1 MSPQKTKKLL
11 LEQVRDTYIR
21 ENFRRIEFILDDLE
35 AAGVIGPTGPA
46 GPAGPPG
53 DPGLTQNTDT
63 PPAGGGTI
71 SGGNITLTQN
81 RAVKYTIL
89 VYNTVENVTSYQEF
103 VVLNI
108 DDTTGGLLNA
118 SAFKF
123 GASVNYTVTS
133 EVVSGQI
140 ELTVTNNEAY
150 PLQVE
155 ITQVL
160 LGNLS

>member
-1 MSPQKTKKLL
+1 MSPSKTKKLL
-11 LEQVRDTYIR
+11 LEQVKDTYIR
-21 ENFRRIEFILDDLE
+21 ENFRRVEFLINELE
-35 AAGVIGPTGPA
+35 TVGVGSVGPQGEQ
-46 GPAGPPG
+46 GEQG

-63 PPAGGGTI
+63 PSSGGGTI
-71 SGGNITLTQN
+71 TGGNITLADN

-89 VYNTVENVTSYQEF
+89 VYNSDENVTSYQEF

-108 DDTTGGLLNA
+108 NDTTAGLLNS

-123 GASVNYTVTS
+123 GAPISYTVDS
-133 EVVSGQI
+133 GVSGGQI